1 MPVLATGVHGGS
13 WRQHGYRCC
22 FVDARYAHHLVTMM
36 SGCLVIVTDCCTQ
49 LRANT
54 TCSQLACQALT
65 ARRDE
70 PTIVNCAA
78 ATPIGNDAATPIAQ
92 HFLPM
97 SVGQTACCRPGTPL
111 LLTTATERRSDGA
124 TERRSAPPCC
134 SAHPRQLQS
143 TQAKERAV
151 SHRGESLTASSQ
163 HSRMATAH
171 T

>member
-1 MPVLATGVHGGS
+1 M
-13 WRQHGYRCC
+13 
-22 FVDARYAHHLVTMM
+22 
-36 SGCLVIVTDCCTQ
+36 IVTDCCTQ

-70 PTIVNCAA
+70 PTIVNCAV

-111 LLTTATERRSDGA
+111 LLTTATERRSDGVRRLVA
-124 TERRSAPPCC
+124 APIHGNFSQRRRRSAR
-134 SAHPRQLQS
+134 SRI
-143 TQAKERAV
+143 
-151 SHRGESLTASSQ
+151 GAS
-163 HSRMATAH
+163 R
-171 T
+171 